1 MQRSA
6 TWIVGG
12 MNARS
17 FLLLAC
23 CALAPGLACTA
34 PRAPVAAPAAM
45 ASPTVSEAE
54 LAALR
59 DYLPSGRASAPPTPA
74 LVDAALR
81 CLRSSDGAV
90 RDGVGYEVLA
100 RWLGKERLLDDATT
114 DALRARLVA
123 QLGDGLSLAGAAG
136 VQISTAAAPAGAA
149 GAPASASGS
158 GSGTAPDGVPASAPT
173 STSTAQ
179 AAQTASTNAQTGA
192 HAAQTSAPTHA
203 STNAQTTAQT
213 GAQTDEP
220 SDAVFGRSFAA
231 LALSLVAARELAA
244 PRWTAAELAEQ
255 LAAAQTY
262 AARERDLRG
271 YVPGKGW
278 AHAVAHTADWMKML
292 GRHPLLSPAQAE
304 ALAHALVELAV
315 RRHGVR
321 LAHGEE
327 DRLAA
332 ALRSL
337 IDRGA
342 LPEAVLDKLLA
353 RLLEPVRAGWPSPFD
368 PTLYA
373 AQRNALALFYT
384 LFTSLSLSDTPAAAA
399 ALARLRLAAES

>member
-1 MQRSA
+1 
-6 TWIVGG
+6 
-12 MNARS
+12 
-17 FLLLAC
+17 
-23 CALAPGLACTA
+23 
-34 PRAPVAAPAAM
+34 M
-45 ASPTVSEAE
+45 ASPAVSEAE

-59 DYLPSGRASAPPTPA
+59 AYLPPGRATAPPTPA

-90 RDGVGYEVLA
+90 RDGVGYEVLV
-100 RWLGKERLLDDATT
+100 RWLGKERLLDDTAT
-114 DALRARLVA
+114 DALRARLLA
-123 QLGDGLSLAGAAG
+123 QLEEGLAQTSAG
-136 VQISTAAAPAGAA
+136 VQTTAAVPVGSV

-158 GSGTAPDGVPASAPT
+158 GSGSASGSGSGSASGSGPAGEPASAPT

-192 HAAQTSAPTHA
+192 HTAQTSASTHA

-244 PRWTAAELAEQ
+244 PRWTAAELAAQ
-255 LAAAQTY
+255 LAAAQNY
-262 AARERDLRG
+262 AARETDLRG
-271 YVPGKGW
+271 YVPDKGW

-292 GRHPLLSPAQAE
+292 GRHPLLAPAQAE
-304 ALAHALVELAV
+304 TLARALVELAV

-342 LPEAVLDKLLA
+342 LPEAVLDSLLA

-384 LFTSLSLSDTPAAAA
+384 LFTSLSLSDTPAASA
-399 ALARLRLAAES
+399 ALARLRLAATS

>member
-1 MQRSA
+1 M
-6 TWIVGG
+6 
-12 MNARS
+12 
-17 FLLLAC
+17 
-23 CALAPGLACTA
+23 
-34 PRAPVAAPAAM
+34 
-45 ASPTVSEAE
+45 VSEAE

-59 DYLPSGRASAPPTPA
+59 DYLPSGRASAPPTPS

-100 RWLGKERLLDDATT
+100 RWLGKERLLDDVAT
-114 DALRARLVA
+114 DALRAHLLA
-123 QLGDGLSLAGAAG
+123 QLEEGLAHVATGAQAAE
-136 VQISTAAAPAGAA
+136 AAAPAGSAA
-149 GAPASASGS
+149 APASASGS
-158 GSGTAPDGVPASAPT
+158 GSGTASGSGSAPAGEPASAPT

-179 AAQTASTNAQTGA
+179 AAQAAQTAQTNAQTGA
-192 HAAQTSAPTHA
+192 HTAQTSAPTHA

-231 LALSLVAARELAA
+231 LALSLVAARELTA

-255 LAAAQTY
+255 LAAAQSY
-262 AARERDLRG
+262 AARETDLRG

-368 PTLYA
+368 PALYA

-384 LFTSLSLSDTPAAAA
+384 LFTSLSLSDTPAASA
-399 ALARLRLAAES
+399 ALARLRHAAES